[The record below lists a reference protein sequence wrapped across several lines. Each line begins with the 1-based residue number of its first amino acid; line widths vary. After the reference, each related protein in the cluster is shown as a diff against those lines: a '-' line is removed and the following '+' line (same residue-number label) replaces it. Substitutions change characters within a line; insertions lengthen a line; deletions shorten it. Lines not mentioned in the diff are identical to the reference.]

1 MNKPPR
7 KSLKSQEMLSLLSLA
22 ADEATPCEKLFELA
36 NASQLVIA
44 RIVAA
49 NASISPDVV
58 AALQLRKDPKINRA
72 LAANPAT
79 PMAILQELGM
89 QYTSEFVHNPI
100 FKMEQIS
107 DPWFLTHLPSGLIK
121 KILTHESTPESILL
135 WTCEHRDDFNFDED
149 DTVEEWLISSR
160 RSLRVIYSEL
170 SADVRHRI
178 AQREHLPQEI
188 VSALAADQDVR
199 VRRAVARRHDLST
212 TVVQQLSNDADAV
225 VRKIFLPRVLSW
237 AIPLEEKPNESVV
250 TNSDFR
256 DRIIAT
262 GLPWRVRD
270 IGTNIEMLLIPP
282 GRFMMGASPYDLE
295 AESIEKTA
303 HEVLISN
310 AFYLGRTPVTQAQ
323 WQAKRGSNPSHFIG
337 RDDCPSRP
345 VEKVS
350 WNMIHVFNTV
360 TGLRFPTEAEWEYA
374 CRAGSSTPRYGVLN
388 EIAWNRVN
396 SVNRTHAVARK
407 LPNALGLYDMLGNVW
422 EWCQDFYALYPTASL
437 VNPRGTMK
445 GAHRLLRGGSWGGG
459 SHHCSASRRGNF
471 APDGIRNGIGFR
483 AARTP

>member
-1 MNKPPR
+1 
-7 KSLKSQEMLSLLSLA
+7 
-22 ADEATPCEKLFELA
+22 
-36 NASQLVIA
+36 
-44 RIVAA
+44 
-49 NASISPDVV
+49 
-58 AALQLRKDPKINRA
+58 
-72 LAANPAT
+72 
-79 PMAILQELGM
+79 
-89 QYTSEFVHNPI
+89 
-100 FKMEQIS
+100 
-107 DPWFLTHLPSGLIK
+107 
-121 KILTHESTPESILL
+121 
-135 WTCEHRDDFNFDED
+135 
-149 DTVEEWLISSR
+149 
-160 RSLRVIYSEL
+160 
-170 SADVRHRI
+170 
-178 AQREHLPQEI
+178 
-188 VSALAADQDVR
+188 
-199 VRRAVARRHDLST
+199 
-212 TVVQQLSNDADAV
+212 
-225 VRKIFLPRVLSW
+225 
-237 AIPLEEKPNESVV
+237 
-250 TNSDFR
+250 
-256 DRIIAT
+256 
-262 GLPWRVRD
+262 
-270 IGTNIEMLLIPP
+270 
-282 GRFMMGASPYDLE
+282 MMGASPDDLE
-295 AESIEKTA
+295 ANSYEKPA